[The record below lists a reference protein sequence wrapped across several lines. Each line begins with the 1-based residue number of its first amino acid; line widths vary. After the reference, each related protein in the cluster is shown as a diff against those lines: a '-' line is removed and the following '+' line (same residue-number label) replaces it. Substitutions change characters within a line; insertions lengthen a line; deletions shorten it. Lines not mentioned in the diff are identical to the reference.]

1 LLTLVRWTLTTAIL
15 IFVKDHN
22 EFQIITL
29 LITSLVYSALLISG
43 RPFEEPLENKMSFFT
58 ETMVSLYLYLLLCL
72 TDFSG
77 QADLIREP
85 LALMLVYVIA
95 FTVLVNLLIFARQG
109 LLKLKKIV
117 ERKIRVKKYLM
128 EKEKAIAALDEAEG
142 KKLAWMP
149 WILEG

>member
-1 LLTLVRWTLTTAIL
+1 VRWTLTTAIL

-43 RPFEEPLENKMSFFT
+43 RPFEEPLENKMSLFT
-58 ETMVSLYLYLLLCL
+58 ECMVSFYLYLLLCL

-109 LLKLKKIV
+109 FMKLKKIV
-117 ERKIRVKKYLM
+117 EKKIRVRKYIM

-149 WILEG
+149 WIIEGEA